1 MSLFRNRSYKLLLS
15 ATSVSNLGDGVSA
28 LAFPWLATLITRDPV
43 LIGLV
48 AFATRLPWF
57 LMSIPAGAI
66 VDRGDRQK
74 LIVRADW
81 LRMALTFGVIG
92 LILATPAFPPVSGEM
107 VYILALSGFAFLLG
121 TAEVLRDNAAQTML
135 PSVVDKDQLE
145 TANGQLWTAEQVMG
159 QFVGP
164 PLAGVLIA
172 LAVPA
177 PFVLDALTFAVAALA
192 VAAMQLKRRDI
203 PPRRPL
209 REDVA
214 EGWAWMRAHP
224 MVLRVAVMLGV
235 MNGAS
240 LLGLT
245 MLVLISQERLQL
257 GAFGFG
263 VLMTAGA
270 AGGVTGGLLGPK
282 LIARI
287 GRVASLK
294 LALLLFP
301 TAFVAIALTTS
312 PYVVAVALFFE
323 SLAALLWNI
332 VTVSWRQ
339 RIIPDDLLGRVNSIY
354 RFFGWGLTPVGALA
368 GGVIVAMAESGLGR
382 DQALQLPYL
391 VGAVILTGVAIYGWR
406 TLKL

>member
-1 MSLFRNRSYKLLLS
+1 MALFRNRSYKLLLS
-15 ATSVSNLGDGVSA
+15 ATAVSNLGDGVSA

-43 LIGLV
+43 LIALV

-66 VDRGDRQK
+66 VDRSDRQK
-74 LIVRADW
+74 LVLRADW
-81 LRMALTFGVIG
+81 LRMALTVAVIG
-92 LILATPAFPPVSGEM
+92 LILTIPAFPPLSGEM
-107 VYILALSGFAFLLG
+107 FYILILSGFAFLLG
-121 TAEVLRDNAAQTML
+121 TAEVLRDNAAQTLL
-135 PSVVDKDQLE
+135 PSVVEKDQLE

-164 PLAGVLIA
+164 PLAGFLIA

-177 PFVLDALTFAVAALA
+177 PFILDALTFAVAALA
-192 VAAMQLKRRDI
+192 VAAMQLKQRDI
-203 PPRRPL
+203 PPRRPM
-209 REDVA
+209 REDLA
-214 EGWAWMRAHP
+214 EGWAWMRTHP

-245 MLVLISQERLQL
+245 MLVLISQERLGL
-257 GAFGFG
+257 SAFGFG
-263 VLMTAGA
+263 MIMTAGA

-287 GRVASLK
+287 GRVAALK
-294 LALLLFP
+294 LALALFP
-301 TAFVAIALTTS
+301 IAFVAIALTAS

-368 GGVIVAMAESGLGR
+368 GGVIVAASEGALGR

-391 VGAVILTGVAIYGWR
+391 VGAIILTGVAIYGWR
-406 TLKL
+406 KLDL